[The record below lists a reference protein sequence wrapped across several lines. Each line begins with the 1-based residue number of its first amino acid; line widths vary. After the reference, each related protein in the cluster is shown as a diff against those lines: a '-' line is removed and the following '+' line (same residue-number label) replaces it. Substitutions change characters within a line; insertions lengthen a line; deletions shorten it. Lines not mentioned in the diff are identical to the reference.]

1 MARIIDAFDYGFY
14 RLYKFVLA
22 HKFVMGDKDDKR
34 ISSIAIYILIYT
46 IPFNVSVIAPIL
58 RAYKIHISRYEMS
71 GLLVYLLLI
80 LEALP
85 FCIRYWKEERV
96 QKLEER
102 WGHEDPYMR
111 KMRGWLLL
119 AMTINNLILIPLFVI
134 ILCHYHI
141 L

>member
-1 MARIIDAFDYGFY
+1 METFI
-14 RLYKFVLA
+14 
-22 HKFVMGDKDDKR
+22 
-34 ISSIAIYILIYT
+34 
-46 IPFNVSVIAPIL
+46 NQ
-58 RAYKIHISRYEMS
+58 
-71 GLLVYLLLI
+71 
-80 LEALP
+80 
-85 FCIRYWKEERV
+85 KEERV

-119 AMTINNLILIPLFVI
+119 AMTIINLILIPLFVI